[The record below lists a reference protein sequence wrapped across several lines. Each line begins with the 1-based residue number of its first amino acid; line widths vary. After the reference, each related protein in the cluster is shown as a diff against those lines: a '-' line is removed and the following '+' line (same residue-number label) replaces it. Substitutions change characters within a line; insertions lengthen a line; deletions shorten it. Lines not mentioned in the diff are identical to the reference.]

1 MRAQTLSF
9 AIAATLLV
17 APLAQAQTC
26 AQVEVHH
33 VRPQQGHLMVEA
45 FADAQSYGKKAV
57 VAVRVPAGDAITR
70 LELCGLSP
78 GSIALRVFQDLDSDG
93 KMARN
98 PMGVPTEPW
107 GSSGKPGMFGPTWDA
122 TQVALDGSALV
133 VSLSP

>member
-9 AIAATLLV
+9 AVAATLLQ
-17 APLAQAQTC
+17 ALPAHAQSC

-33 VRPQQGHLMVEA
+33 VRPQQGHLLVEA

-57 VAVRVPAGDAITR
+57 VALRVPAGDAITR
-70 LELCGLSP
+70 FELCGLSP
-78 GSIALRVFQDLDSDG
+78 GNIALRIFQDLDSDG

-107 GSSGKPGMFGPTWDA
+107 GSSGKPGMFGPTWDL
-122 TQVALDGSALV
+122 TQVALDGSPLV
-133 VSLSP
+133 VRLSP